1 MSYCTQQDLID
12 EFTEA
17 ELIQLT
23 DVDNSNAIN
32 ATAVNKAIA
41 RADNAIN
48 RRLAGRN
55 LASNVTD
62 LACDITRYFLYA
74 DAVTEIVKERYN
86 NALKEL
92 EKIATL
98 ELSALDTNGAA
109 ADQSDLAQIQS
120 NASIFA
126 RDAY

>member
-92 EKIATL
+92 DKIATL